1 MQFSERL
8 KLSTRDVHAQVE
20 KELVKHIKNI
30 ESKENYLSLLELFY
44 GFYAP
49 LNDLCTNNS
58 MPQIEED
65 FSHSNHIDLLKH
77 DITVMG
83 KRKFE
88 NFNSNFPE
96 IKNFYQALGALY
108 VMKGSMLGGQVISS
122 MIRKRVA
129 GIEDTFFT
137 SGGQDV
143 QSTWSDFKT
152 TIDNITHP
160 QHQEDVIESAKST
173 FDCFGKWIKK
183 YHAN

>member
-8 KLSTRDVHAQVE
+8 KISTRDVHAQVE
-20 KELVKHIKNI
+20 KELVKYIKNI
-30 ESKENYLSLLELFY
+30 DSKDNYLSLLELFY

-49 LNDLCTNNS
+49 LNNLCLVVP
-58 MPQIEED
+58 MPQNVEDYTHTHHIE
-65 FSHSNHIDLLKH
+65 LLK
-77 DITVMG
+77 DDLTVMG
-83 KRKFE
+83 TRNIE

-108 VMKGSMLGGQVISS
+108 VMKGSMLGGKIISS
-122 MIRKRVA
+122 MIRKRVE
-129 GIEDTFFT
+129 GIEDSFFT

-143 QSTWSDFKT
+143 QSNWSDFKT

-160 QHQEDVIESAKST
+160 QHQEAVIESAMST
-173 FDCFGKWIKK
+173 FNCFGEWIKK

>member
-8 KLSTRDVHAQVE
+8 KLSTSEVHAQVE
-20 KELVKHIKNI
+20 RQLVKHIKNI
-30 ESKENYLSLLELFY
+30 ESKDNYLSLLELFY

-49 LNDLCTNNS
+49 LNDLCIS
-58 MPQIEED
+58 SALPQNVEY
-65 FSHSNHIDLLKH
+65 FSHTNHIGLLKN
-77 DITVMG
+77 DLTVMG

-88 NFNSNFPE
+88 IFNENFPE
-96 IKNFYQALGALY
+96 INNFYQALGALY

-122 MIRKRVA
+122 IIRKRVE

-143 QSTWSDFKT
+143 KSNWLQFKIA
-152 TIDNITHP
+152 IDNITDP